1 MRTDKQL
8 SCPGTHT
15 SIWSI
20 DLSVN
25 PFYFLTFQIALKLKS
40 STKVKFD
47 STCVALFTITIHF
60 KAAFLI
66 IMVLMAIQS
75 PLSKDSK
82 NIQTATPE
90 NFTKSMTF
98 LRLRPFMTAHEVNSI
113 NTKHP
118 HQNKSGLLSEQFY
131 LFIFPEL
138 DLLFYL
144 FNSSCT
150 FDFSLFHSCNFK
162 NITTLKF

>member
-47 STCVALFTITIHF
+47 STCVASFTITIHF

-66 IMVLMAIQS
+66 IMVL
-75 PLSKDSK
+75 
-82 NIQTATPE
+82 TATPD

-144 FNSSCT
+144 FNSSST

-162 NITTLKF
+162 NITSLKF

>member
-1 MRTDKQL
+1 MRSDKQL
-8 SCPGTHT
+8 SCPGTH
-15 SIWSI
+15 SSLWSI

-40 STKVKFD
+40 STKVNYD
-47 STCVALFTITIHF
+47 GTCVALFFITIYF
-60 KAAFLI
+60 KVTFLI
-66 IMVLMAIQS
+66 IMVLIAIQS
-75 PLSKDSK
+75 PLRKDSK
-82 NIQTATPE
+82 NIQTATAE

-98 LRLRPFMTAHEVNSI
+98 LRLRPFMPAHEVNSI

-138 DLLFYL
+138 DLQFYL
-144 FNSSCT
+144 FKLH
-150 FDFSLFHSCNFK
+150 F
-162 NITTLKF
+162 